1 MFLCCL
7 VSSLSPIVFYQ
18 FYFQCFPLAGLWL
31 RFLLIGV
38 PPRPK
43 TAWLVLRSVVPYRSL
58 FFLPPLCASTLN
70 WPLGP
75 ATLSQGSLIL
85 GYPSPAPPGLSLTGY
100 FTAQVYFFRR
110 PVFFRPDLIT
120 ALSFWLR
127 FLDRLFRRPLFP
139 AQLCPTGY
147 LGGRIALFAALLYTC
162 VFPALLWSRLF
173 GGSAIPPPSLLPP
186 SLRPIPGATSGA
198 CSSVASPV
206 GRLLDPFSCRL
217 FDRSRGLGLFSTV
230 RPDGFPFVIFLHIR
244 GLRSSRHLG
253 VGTRAPLVLPPP
265 SWDLSAIGN

>member
-1 MFLCCL
+1 MYIILRCNPYSKYMFLRCL

-18 FYFQCFPLAGLWL
+18 FYFQCFPLAGLRL
-31 RFLLIGV
+31 RFFLICV

-75 ATLSQGSLIL
+75 ATLSLSSKGSHLLPLRQVFPWPAIL
-85 GYPSPAPPGLSLTGY
+85 PPRYPFSGGLF
-100 FTAQVYFFRR
+100 FTPWSYS
-110 PVFFRPDLIT
+110 

-127 FLDRLFRRPLFP
+127 FLGRLFRRPLFP
-139 AQLCPTGY
+139 ARLRPTGY

-162 VFPALLWSRLF
+162 VSTTLVWGRLF
-173 GGSAIPPPSLLPP
+173 GGSAIPPPSCLLPP
-186 SLRPIPGATSGA
+186 SLRPIPGATSGS

-206 GRLLDPFSCRL
+206 GRLLDPFSCHL
-217 FDRSRGLGLFSTV
+217 FDRSRGVGLFSTV
-230 RPDGFPFVIFLHIR
+230 RPDGFPFRDFP
-244 GLRSSRHLG
+244 
-253 VGTRAPLVLPPP
+253 TY
-265 SWDLSAIGN
+265 

>member
-1 MFLCCL
+1 MYIILRCNPCSKYMFLCCL

-18 FYFQCFPLAGLWL
+18 FYFQCFPLAGLRL
-31 RFLLIGV
+31 RFLLIYV

-75 ATLSQGSLIL
+75 ATLSLYRFAHFWLTFSRSAKSYPDRLFYRPGIL
-85 GYPSPAPPGLSLTGY
+85 FPAACFL
-100 FTAQVYFFRR
+100 R
-110 PVFFRPDLIT
+110 PALIT

-147 LGGRIALFAALLYTC
+147 LGGRIAFFAALLYTC
-162 VFPALLWSRLF
+162 VFTALLWGRLF
-173 GGSAIPPPSLLPP
+173 EGSAIPPPSCLLPP
-186 SLRPIPGATSGA
+186 SFARFLAQ
-198 CSSVASPV
+198 PV
-206 GRLLDPFSCRL
+206 VPTRQWRLPWAAFLTLFRAAFLIAFGELD
-217 FDRSRGLGLFSTV
+217 
-230 RPDGFPFVIFLHIR
+230 
-244 GLRSSRHLG
+244 SSRPFIP
-253 VGTRAPLVLPPP
+253 TA
-265 SWDLSAIGN
+265 SLS